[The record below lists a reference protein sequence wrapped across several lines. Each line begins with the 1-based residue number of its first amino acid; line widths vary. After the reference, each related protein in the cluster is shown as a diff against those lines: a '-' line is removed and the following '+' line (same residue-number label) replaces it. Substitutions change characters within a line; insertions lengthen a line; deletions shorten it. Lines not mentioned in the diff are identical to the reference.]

1 MYEWEIEKL
10 QFRIR
15 NNGFH
20 TIVAKV
26 ILSNLASDT
35 LSPFNHYL
43 EVRTLSTE
51 PLTNNKQQSGKYL
64 VQQSKQQ

>member
-1 MYEWEIEKL
+1 MDSQYI
-10 QFRIR
+10 
-15 NNGFH
+15 FH

-26 ILSNLASDT
+26 ILSNLAADT

-64 VQQSKQQ
+64 VQQ

>member
-1 MYEWEIEKL
+1 MDSQYI
-10 QFRIR
+10 
-15 NNGFH
+15 FH

-35 LSPFNHYL
+35 LSSFNHYL

-64 VQQSKQQ
+64 VQQ